1 MNARRKLLSL
11 LLALPLLMTGDA
23 LNRAQPVQNFV
34 DQQRIRFQIATVE
47 EDGNVRRIVSL
58 STVEG
63 PPGTD
68 FDINLQDARF
78 KMSARFLTDLVAPG
92 ALKVRTKLNT
102 RRFYGLSPKNLP
114 LYEEDAQA
122 ETLQL
127 GFDEGIVLLP
137 FGRGGD
143 QRLKIEITPVL
154 SDESPR
160 LASGN
165 LRPLEIK
172 IPQQSPGGI
181 IQVSA
186 SRTPHRFIVEATLL
200 EDGREAAIGNGD
212 FLIEEAEE
220 LILQPTADASNE
232 LSQSPLALKLGLSDY
247 LRNRPVDNVSI
258 SFDLFRTD
266 AQRNRREPVAANWAG
281 VAELGSPLSYD
292 LDDTSLKSSGRKYEL
307 RLKINLAPGEQAN

>member
-1 MNARRKLLSL
+1 MTFSLSLSQTSERFAIFSLPKKLLSGGEELPYPFRRWPRFWFFFSRSAYGLRLCESGGPQLKARGSIKRRKLTLNLSREARSISRASTTASAPPSSRSSASSLQTSEHSEPFMNARRKLLSL

-127 GFDEGIVLLP
+127 GFD
-137 FGRGGD
+137 
-143 QRLKIEITPVL
+143 
-154 SDESPR
+154 
-160 LASGN
+160 
-165 LRPLEIK
+165 
-172 IPQQSPGGI
+172 
-181 IQVSA
+181 
-186 SRTPHRFIVEATLL
+186 
-200 EDGREAAIGNGD
+200 
-212 FLIEEAEE
+212 
-220 LILQPTADASNE
+220 
-232 LSQSPLALKLGLSDY
+232 
-247 LRNRPVDNVSI
+247 
-258 SFDLFRTD
+258 
-266 AQRNRREPVAANWAG
+266 
-281 VAELGSPLSYD
+281 
-292 LDDTSLKSSGRKYEL
+292 
-307 RLKINLAPGEQAN
+307 